1 MNAAR
6 QPTDTRLSPA
16 DDLIFLNP
24 VQAHTAVK
32 PLASLTISNQGISI
46 VNRYPAPVAPSFLRV
61 PQTKTIFTH
70 SGAAD
75 LCRMIHNSLLMP
87 RCAAII
93 PACLLLAW
101 VGPLRA
107 QHVNGPAPGADIPTL
122 ERVQAVRDEEEVLD
136 LYRFRNPVS
145 VQRSALYRAYRP
157 AISPEEMAL
166 VQGGYINYGIN
177 LGLYKSWQGIKKV
190 TGMRAET
197 QPAIARP
204 PPLAQDQVRRA
215 AARCGAADEFCTLG
229 D

>member
-1 MNAAR
+1 
-6 QPTDTRLSPA
+6 
-16 DDLIFLNP
+16 
-24 VQAHTAVK
+24 
-32 PLASLTISNQGISI
+32 
-46 VNRYPAPVAPSFLRV
+46 
-61 PQTKTIFTH
+61 
-70 SGAAD
+70 
-75 LCRMIHNSLLMP
+75 MP

-145 VQRSALYRAYRP
+145 VQRSALDRAYRP

-190 TGMRAET
+190 TGMRPDIQHA
-197 QPAIARP
+197 AARP
-204 PPLAQDQVRRA
+204 PPLSEAQLLRA
-215 AARCGAADEFCTLG
+215 AKFCDSQAGGCAAG